1 MAARKL
7 STGRTTLIRGVG
19 SRQAVQR
26 DDSRAPEE
34 RKQPVTEA
42 APRKEQGS
50 ATKEEQQT

>member
-7 STGRTTLIRGVG
+7 SNGRTTLIRRAA
-19 SRQAVQR
+19 SRQVVQR
-26 DDSRAPEE
+26 DDSRAPVE